1 MTTAIGTDKA
11 KPNLPGAVK
20 KRLVNKCWKTWMKV
34 VIKLPQKSKND
45 MLSRKLRRVKGCRLT
60 QSRLKNSRKH
70 HQQSLSKAMPRPSRK
85 KAQRIDHTLPS
96 QVSCKEIKACE
107 NEYHLKQ
114 QAGITIAKLG

>member
-11 KPNLPGAVK
+11 KPKLPGAVNK
-20 KRLVNKCWKTWMKV
+20 KPGNKCWKTKMKV
-34 VIKLPQKSKND
+34 INHPQNSKSD

-70 HQQSLSKAMPRPSRK
+70 PQQSLLKAMPRPSRK
-85 KAQRIDHTLPS
+85 KAPRIDHTLPS

-107 NEYHLKQ
+107 NECNIKQ
-114 QAGITIAKLG
+114 QAGIPLEN